1 MASRAGSGIAGGALW
16 SLMGQLLPAGV
27 GLLATP
33 AIVRGLGN
41 ERFGMLAL
49 AWLIIGYFSLFDLGL
64 GRAVTKLVAE
74 RHAAGEREGLRT
86 VVWTAWWAML
96 LLGCV
101 AALLPLPSVGWL
113 VTHGMN
119 ATPAF
124 RDEAQRSLYLLL
136 LSMPAVIMMNGF
148 RGVLEAY
155 QRFALVNAV
164 RVPFGIATFVVPLL
178 IVQAT
183 NDLPVVIAGL
193 VAARYVA
200 TLAYAAMCVSVL
212 GSAAAPRAP
221 QRGVM
226 RELLG
231 FGAWITVSNVVG
243 PLMVTF
249 DRFVIGAVISVGM
262 VAFYATPFQAVMQF
276 LLLPGALATVLF
288 PVFARAASM
297 PVVHIRYVFT
307 SSVQLLYVLLY
318 ACGIVVVVFAPQI
331 LALWLGPRFGELSS
345 TPMRWLMLGAIMN
358 GVAQVPFAYLQ
369 GIGRSDFTAKLHL
382 TELPVYLALLFYLAE
397 RDGIDGVALAW
408 CLRAAAD
415 TSILN
420 WVALGDLGLRSARE
434 RFRWVVLPL
443 AALVP
448 LILLGAARGT
458 AVQVGVTAVAL
469 LVLAAV
475 VWFAVFESRMPA
487 YLGDIGE
494 QVRRRTGRQRAP
506 GVHL

>member
-1 MASRAGSGIAGGALW
+1 
-16 SLMGQLLPAGV
+16 MGQLLPAAV

-74 RHAAGEREGLRT
+74 RHAAGEMAGLRT
-86 VVWTAWWAML
+86 VVWTAWWIML
-96 LLGCV
+96 VLGCV
-101 AALLPLPSVGWL
+101 AALLPLPAVEWL

-124 RDEAQRSLYLLL
+124 RDEARRSLYLLL

-164 RVPFGIATFVVPLL
+164 RIPFGIATFVVPLL
-178 IVQAT
+178 IVQQT
-183 NDLPVVIAGL
+183 NELPVVIAGL
-193 VAARYVA
+193 VVARYVA
-200 TLAYAAMCVSVL
+200 TLAYAGMCVSVL

-221 QRGVM
+221 ERRVL

-231 FGAWITVSNVVG
+231 FGAWITVSNIVG

-249 DRFVIGAVISVGM
+249 DRFVIGGVISVGM

-276 LLLPGALATVLF
+276 LLLPSALATVLF
-288 PVFARAASM
+288 PIFSRAASL
-297 PVVHIRYVFT
+297 PAARIRFVFT

-318 ACGIVVVVFAPQI
+318 GCGIVVVVFAPQI
-331 LALWLGPRFGELSS
+331 LTLWLGGRFGELSA

-369 GIGRSDFTAKLHL
+369 GIGRSSFTAKLHL
-382 TELPVYLALLFYLAE
+382 IELPVYLGLLFFLAR

-408 CLRAAAD
+408 CIRASVD

-420 WVALGDLGLRSARE
+420 WYALRDLGIRSRGE
-434 RFRWVVLPL
+434 RVRWVAVPL

-448 LILLGAARGT
+448 LIVLGGARGT
-458 AVQVGVTAVAL
+458 YLQ
-469 LVLAAV
+469 VLAVCVGLV
-475 VWFAVFESRMPA
+475 VFALVTWFAVFKSRVPG
-487 YLGDIGE
+487 YLREVGA
-494 QVRRRTGRQRAP
+494 QVLRRPGRHGAP
-506 GVHL
+506 EARG